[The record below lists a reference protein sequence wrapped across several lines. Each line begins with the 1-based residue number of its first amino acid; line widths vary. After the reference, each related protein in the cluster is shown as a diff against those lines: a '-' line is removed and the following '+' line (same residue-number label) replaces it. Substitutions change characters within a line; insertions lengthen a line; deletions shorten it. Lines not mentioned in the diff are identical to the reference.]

1 MWELKSDADAKI
13 EIAAKQYLAPCQN
26 KCPINEDIQRT
37 NVLIS
42 LLPEDPEQAR
52 EGVIQI
58 GDYLHSTNPFFTI
71 CGYICGICERECNY
85 KTKGGSIKR
94 RLLKRF
100 LSDTYTPYLKTKA
113 PLDVIKDK
121 ERVAVIGGGPGGL
134 MCAWELSKKGYVVT
148 IFDDNQ
154 KLGGALR
161 WIPTY
166 RLPQDILD
174 TAIDNLVRIA
184 DIEVKKE
191 MKLNGGNPLD
201 QLRRKG
207 FKAFFVATGTPYPRP
222 LTFGMVKVEGQDL
235 KNVMYGLNVLGEVN
249 TGTIDQDL
257 FKGKKVIV
265 IGGGNVAFD
274 AARTVYRMG
283 GKVTV
288 VCLETFDKNSKDGI
302 PADIEEIEGAHQEG
316 IRIIYSRGVRKII
329 GEKGTFQKIESPKCT
344 SVFDEK
350 GFNPKFDTEDVIE
363 IEGDMLLITIGQMWD
378 RTLLEKSEL
387 FDERGR
393 LAIDPVTLQSM
404 RKDDVFLGGDVRRI
418 GFMVD
423 AMAEGKQAADSIDKY
438 LRGVGLQ
445 RWLIRHETSEAP
457 LRKIYKTEPK
467 PKWTSPRKRGNF
479 DMFEIGF
486 TLEEAIQEARR
497 CLECG
502 PCLSCKACVAAG
514 VQEQLPT
521 VKVDENLCSGCGIC
535 VTACNYNTAHLVDV
549 KEIIEGRE
557 VAIRRVSYSD
567 PLKCKACGQC
577 VSACPSGARELLPE
591 GSMMGRRKLKYEPGI
606 VCFACRFGW
615 VYAAEE
621 LPKNIKNLIPVV
633 CIGKVDATE
642 IVHAFKSGA
651 DGVLLL
657 GCGEGDCHFQDG
669 NKEAKK
675 RVYLLHQIL
684 ESFGIEKERLEIVTA
699 IDSCGKTVPGLLK
712 GLSDRVRSFGPINIG
727 G

>member
-1 MWELKSDADAKI
+1 MWQLRSDTDAKV

-42 LLPEDPEQAR
+42 LLPEDPEKAR
-52 EGVIQI
+52 EGVSQI
-58 GDYLHSTNPFFTI
+58 GDYLHYTNPFFTI

-100 LSDTYTPYLKTKA
+100 LSDTYTPSLKTKA
-113 PLDVIKDK
+113 PLNVKKDK

-161 WIPTY
+161 WIPIY

-174 TAIDNLVRIA
+174 AALDNLVRIGG
-184 DIEVKKE
+184 IEVKKE

-201 QLRRKG
+201 QLRKKG

-222 LTFGMVKVEGQDL
+222 LSFGMEKVEWQGL
-235 KNVMYGLNVLGEVN
+235 KNVMYGLNVLRDVN
-249 TGTIDQDL
+249 IGTIDQDL
-257 FKGKKVIV
+257 FKGKNVIV

-283 GKVTV
+283 GKVTL
-288 VCLETFDKNSKDGI
+288 VCLETWDKNSKDGI

-316 IRIIYSRGVRKII
+316 IRIVYSRGVRKII
-329 GEKGTFQKIESPKCT
+329 GEKGTFKKIESPKCMT
-344 SVFDEK
+344 VFDEK
-350 GFNPKFDTEDVIE
+350 GFNPKFDTRDVIE

-393 LAIDPVTLQSM
+393 LAVDQVTLQSM
-404 RKDDVFLGGDVRRI
+404 RKEDVFLGGDVRRI

-423 AMAEGKQAADSIDKY
+423 AMAEGRQAADSIDKY

-445 RWLIRHETSEAP
+445 RWLIRHESTEAP
-457 LRKIYKTEPK
+457 LRKTFKTEPK
-467 PKWTSPRKRGNF
+467 PKWTSPEKRCNF

-521 VKVDENLCSGCGIC
+521 VKVDENLCSGCGVC

-557 VAIRRVSYSD
+557 VATRRVSYSD

-591 GSMMGRRKLKYEPGI
+591 GSMMGRRELKYEPGI
-606 VCFACRFGW
+606 VCFSCRFGW
-615 VYAAEE
+615 IYAAEG

-669 NKEAKK
+669 NQEAKK

-712 GLSDRVRSFGPINIG
+712 GLSDRVRSFGPIKI
-727 G
+727 

>member
-1 MWELKSDADAKI
+1 MWQLKSDADAKV

-42 LLPEDPEQAR
+42 LLPEDPEKAQ

-58 GDYLHSTNPFFTI
+58 GDYLHYTNPFFTI

-113 PLDVIKDK
+113 PLDVIKNK

-134 MCAWELSKKGYVVT
+134 MCAWELSKKGYDVT

-174 TAIDNLVRIA
+174 TAIDNLLRIG

-222 LTFGMVKVEGQDL
+222 LTFGMEKVEGQGL
-235 KNVMYGLNVLGEVN
+235 KNVMYGLNVLRDVN

-288 VCLETFDKNSKDGI
+288 VCLETWDKNSKDSI
-302 PADIEEIEGAHQEG
+302 PADTEEIEGAHQEG
-316 IRIIYSRGVRKII
+316 IRIVYSRGVRKII
-329 GEKGTFQKIESPKCT
+329 GEKGTFKKIESPKCT

-350 GFNPKFDTEDVIE
+350 GFNPKYDTEDVIE
-363 IEGDMLLITIGQMWD
+363 IEGDMFLITIGQMWD

-393 LAIDPVTLQSM
+393 LAIDQVTLQSM

-423 AMAEGKQAADSIDKY
+423 AMAVGRQVADSIDKY

>member
-1 MWELKSDADAKI
+1 MWQLKSDADAKV

-58 GDYLHSTNPFFTI
+58 GDYLHYTNPFFTI

-113 PLDVIKDK
+113 PLDVIKNK

-134 MCAWELSKKGYVVT
+134 MCAWELSKKGYDVT

-174 TAIDNLVRIA
+174 TAIDNLLRIG

-222 LTFGMVKVEGQDL
+222 LTFGMEKVEGQGL
-235 KNVMYGLNVLGEVN
+235 KNVMYGLNVLRDVN

-288 VCLETFDKNSKDGI
+288 VCLETWDKNSKDSI
-302 PADIEEIEGAHQEG
+302 PADTEEIEGAHQEG
-316 IRIIYSRGVRKII
+316 IRIVYSRGVRKII
-329 GEKGTFQKIESPKCT
+329 GEKETFKKIESPKCT

-350 GFNPKFDTEDVIE
+350 GFNPKYDTEDVIE

-393 LAIDPVTLQSM
+393 LAIDQVTLQSM

-423 AMAEGKQAADSIDKY
+423 AMAEGRQAADSIDKY